1 MTFKNIIRH
10 LKSNVKKN
18 ILFIELLQGE
28 TMPFAEKLKG
38 LRESKNMTQED
49 LAKYCKVSLKTIS
62 RYESGQSKPR
72 YRKTYDAL
80 AEALDTTHDYL
91 VTDEE
96 DFILSARERYGDI
109 GAKDAEEMVNGVIGL
124 MAGGKLPEK
133 DKKAILDA
141 ISEAYYIAKTEN
153 KKYSPYKGK

>member
-1 MTFKNIIRH
+1 MAFASK
-10 LKSNVKKN
+10 VKD
-18 ILFIELLQGE
+18 
-28 TMPFAEKLKG
+28 
-38 LRESKNMTQED
+38 LREAKNMTQEE
-49 LAKYCKVSLKTIS
+49 LAKSCNVSLKTIS

-96 DFILSARERYGDI
+96 DFILKARERFGYVG
-109 GAKDAEEMVNGVIGL
+109 GKDAEEMVQGVIGL
-124 MAGGKLPEK
+124 MAGGEIPEK

-153 KKYSPYKGK
+153 KKYNPHKEK

>member
-1 MTFKNIIRH
+1 MA
-10 LKSNVKKN
+10 
-18 ILFIELLQGE
+18 
-28 TMPFAEKLKG
+28 FANKLRD
-38 LRESKNMTQED
+38 LREVKNLTQEE
-49 LAKYCKVSLKTIS
+49 LANMCDVSLKTIS

-80 AEALDTTHDYL
+80 AKALDTSHDYL

-96 DFILSARERYGDI
+96 DFILSARERYGNS
-109 GAKDAEEMVNGVIGL
+109 AARDAEEMVQGIIGL
-124 MAGGKLPEK
+124 MAGGDLPEK

-153 KKYSPYKGK
+153 KKYGAGKRK

>member
-1 MTFKNIIRH
+1 MA
-10 LKSNVKKN
+10 
-18 ILFIELLQGE
+18 
-28 TMPFAEKLKG
+28 FAEKLKE
-38 LRESKNMTQED
+38 LRESKNMTQEE
-49 LAKYCKVSLKTIS
+49 LANFCNVSLKTIS

-72 YRKTYDAL
+72 YRKTYDSL

-96 DFILSARERYGDI
+96 DFILSARERYGNV

-124 MAGGKLPEK
+124 MAGGEVPER

-141 ISEAYYIAKTEN
+141 ISEAYYIAKAEN
-153 KKYSPYKGK
+153 KKYSPNKGK

>member
-1 MTFKNIIRH
+1 
-10 LKSNVKKN
+10 
-18 ILFIELLQGE
+18 
-28 TMPFAEKLKG
+28 MPFAEKLKG

-153 KKYSPYKGK
+153 EKYSPYKGK

>member
-1 MTFKNIIRH
+1 MA
-10 LKSNVKKN
+10 
-18 ILFIELLQGE
+18 
-28 TMPFAEKLKG
+28 FAEKLKE
-38 LRESKNMTQED
+38 LREGKNMTQEE
-49 LAKYCKVSLKTIS
+49 LANFCNVSLKTIS

-96 DFILSARERYGDI
+96 DFILSARERYGNV

-124 MAGGKLPEK
+124 MAGGEVPER

-141 ISEAYYIAKTEN
+141 ISEAYYIAKAEN
-153 KKYSPYKGK
+153 KKYSPNKGK